1 MHGAGRRKSIWSR
14 SRSADLPHEVRLSRN
29 KTRFAILLNLQT
41 VSREAPSY
49 KERIAGKSLPTEK
62 FVIKKTAR
70 FFAQGDRL
78 RLAALELLYVWNIL
92 KIVGKEWALIQACYR
107 LIERTVKDLEGS
119 KQGKRGVL

>member
-1 MHGAGRRKSIWSR
+1 MHGKRGRKSNWSR
-14 SRSADLPHEVRLSRN
+14 SRSVDLSYEVRPSRS
-29 KTRFAILLNLQT
+29 KAQFDLLKLQT
-41 VSREAPSY
+41 ICREAPSY
-49 KERIAGKSLPTEK
+49 KQRIAGKSLPTEK

-107 LIERTVKDLEGS
+107 LIERTIKDLKGS
-119 KQGKRGVL
+119 KQGKRSVL